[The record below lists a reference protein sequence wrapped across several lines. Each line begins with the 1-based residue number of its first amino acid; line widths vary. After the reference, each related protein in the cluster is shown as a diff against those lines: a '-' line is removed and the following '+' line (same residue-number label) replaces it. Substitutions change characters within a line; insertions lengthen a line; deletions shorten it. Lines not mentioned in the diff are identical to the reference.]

1 MVFSTIAA
9 LAALA
14 AVVFIFVGIFFWIG
28 PDPELEERWALS
40 MQTQIRAQDHK
51 GDATSALASRFN
63 ARLDRMS
70 FATCISTDLARANM
84 PITMSEYALLTIGA
98 IAGGFFLGVLL
109 THNFISSLILAVV
122 CYFIPGFYVSRRHA
136 QRLKMFQEQLPDL
149 LSLLVS
155 SLRSGYGLVH
165 AMGLVVQEMPAPAS
179 EEFGRVVREVGLGF
193 SLKDALAHLVRRVD
207 SDDLD
212 LIITAINIQHEV
224 GGNLA
229 QILDTITVTIRE
241 RVRLKGE
248 VQVMTA
254 SMRSTSYMLV
264 GMPFLIGG
272 IMFILNPD
280 CMMGM
285 FQPGW
290 PILLPIIALIMM
302 FVGFLLTRKVVDID
316 V

>member
-1 MVFSTIAA
+1 MVFPTIAA

-14 AVVFIFVGIFFWIG
+14 AVVFIFIGIFFWIG

-51 GDATSALASRFN
+51 TESPSALASRLN

-70 FATCISTDLARANM
+70 FATRISTDLARANM

-109 THNFISSLILAVV
+109 THNFIPSLILAVV

-193 SLKDALAHLVRRVD
+193 SLRDALAHLVRRVD

-229 QILDTITVTIRE
+229 QIFAASAQFLAL
-241 RVRLKGE
+241 RVEEPDAQRLCHSR
-248 VQVMTA
+248 A
-254 SMRSTSYMLV
+254 
-264 GMPFLIGG
+264 
-272 IMFILNPD
+272 
-280 CMMGM
+280 
-285 FQPGW
+285 
-290 PILLPIIALIMM
+290 PIIGCTTADTDQDLAYAKLQRMAHE
-302 FVGFLLTRKVVDID
+302 LTGAIG
-316 V
+316 